1 MRQFFAILLLFATT
15 ASLANTPTTIHWLMV
30 DLAPFRLVHGPEQ
43 GKGSSDQ
50 MEQMLIKL
58 LPQYQHQS
66 RFTSFERRE
75 LLHADPSALYCSFGV
90 LANADRKAKMQLSIP
105 AGVVMHIALA
115 TVSGSELS
123 HHLQQQ
129 GGLADLN
136 QLLSQGKFTGLLE
149 KGRSYAP
156 VIEQAQQN
164 SNGLL
169 AERSFMENNPVD
181 LLLAGRVDFL
191 IDYPHRIGYL
201 QSRSRQP
208 LRDLDYYQIAGAEG
222 RAATYVACSKHPKA
236 AEVITAVNQ
245 QLRQLWQDPLY
256 QKHMLS
262 WHDEESKQQ
271 LQQLIGHIQQYLIDD
286 PAKTSAT
293 AGDAKANPAGQ

>member
-1 MRQFFAILLLFATT
+1 MRQFFAILLLFTT
-15 ASLANTPTTIHWLMV
+15 SASLANPPTTIHWLMV
-30 DLAPFRLVHGPEQ
+30 DLAPFRLMHGPEQ

-66 RFTSFERRE
+66 RFVSFERRE

-90 LANADRKAKMQLSIP
+90 LPNADRKAKMQLSIP
-105 AGVVMHIALA
+105 AAVVMHIALA
-115 TVSGSELS
+115 TVRGSALS
-123 HHLQQQ
+123 QQLQQS
-129 GGLADLN
+129 GVADLQ

-164 SNGLL
+164 SSGLL

-181 LLLAGRVDFL
+181 LLLAGRIDFL
-191 IDYPHRIGYL
+191 IDYPHRISYL

-208 LRDLDYYQIAGAEG
+208 LLDLDYYQIAGAEG

-245 QLRQLWQDPLY
+245 QLLQLWPDPLY

-262 WHDEESKQQ
+262 WYDDESKQQ
-271 LQQLIGHIQQYLIDD
+271 LQQLIGHIQQHLVDD
-286 PAKTSAT
+286 TAKTSAAT
-293 AGDAKANPAGQ
+293 GDAKANPKGQ

>member
-1 MRQFFAILLLFATT
+1 MRQFFAILLLFTT
-15 ASLANTPTTIHWLMV
+15 SASLANPPATIHWLMV
-30 DLAPFRLVHGPEQ
+30 DLAPFRLMHGPEQ

-66 RFTSFERRE
+66 RFVSFERRE

-105 AGVVMHIALA
+105 AAVVMHIALA
-115 TVSGSELS
+115 TVRGSALS
-123 HHLQQQ
+123 QQLQQS
-129 GGLADLN
+129 GVADLQ

-164 SNGLL
+164 SSGLL

-181 LLLAGRVDFL
+181 LLLAGRIDFL
-191 IDYPHRIGYL
+191 IDYPHRISYL

-208 LRDLDYYQIAGAEG
+208 LLDLDYYQIAGAEG

-245 QLRQLWQDPLY
+245 QLLQLWPDPLY

-262 WHDEESKQQ
+262 WYDDESKQQ
-271 LQQLIGHIQQYLIDD
+271 LQQLIGHIQQHLVDD
-286 PAKTSAT
+286 TAKTSAAT
-293 AGDAKANPAGQ
+293 GDAKANPKGQ

>member
-1 MRQFFAILLLFATT
+1 MRQFFAILLLFTT
-15 ASLANTPTTIHWLMV
+15 SASLANPPTTIHWLMV
-30 DLAPFRLVHGPEQ
+30 DLAPFRLMHGPEQ

-66 RFTSFERRE
+66 RFVSFERRE

-105 AGVVMHIALA
+105 AAVVMHIALA
-115 TVSGSELS
+115 TIRGSALS
-123 HHLQQQ
+123 QQLQQS
-129 GGLADLN
+129 GVADLQ

-164 SNGLL
+164 SSGLL

-181 LLLAGRVDFL
+181 LLLAGRIDFL
-191 IDYPHRIGYL
+191 IDYPHRISYL

-208 LRDLDYYQIAGAEG
+208 LLDLDYYQIAGAEG

-245 QLRQLWQDPLY
+245 QLLQLWPDPLY

-262 WHDEESKQQ
+262 WYDDESKQQ
-271 LQQLIGHIQQYLIDD
+271 LQQLIGHIQQHLVDD
-286 PAKTSAT
+286 TAKTSAAT
-293 AGDAKANPAGQ
+293 GDAKANPKGQ

>member
-1 MRQFFAILLLFATT
+1 MRQFYAILLLFATS

-30 DLAPFRLVHGPEQ
+30 DLAPFRLMHGPEQ

-66 RFTSFERRE
+66 RFVSFERRE

-115 TVSGSELS
+115 TVRGSTLS
-123 HHLQQQ
+123 QQLQQS
-129 GGLADLN
+129 GVADLK

-164 SNGLL
+164 SQGLL

-181 LLLAGRVDFL
+181 LLLAGRIDFL
-191 IDYPHRIGYL
+191 IDYPHRISYL

-208 LRDLDYYQIAGAEG
+208 LLDLDYYQIAGAEG

-245 QLRQLWQDPLY
+245 QLLQLWPDPLY

-262 WHDEESKQQ
+262 WYDDESKQQ
-271 LQQLIGHIQQYLIDD
+271 LQQLIGHIQQHLVDD
-286 PAKTSAT
+286 TAKTSAAT
-293 AGDAKANPAGQ
+293 GDAKANPKGQ

>member
-1 MRQFFAILLLFATT
+1 MRQFFAILLLFTT
-15 ASLANTPTTIHWLMV
+15 SASLANTPTTIHWLMV
-30 DLAPFRLVHGPEQ
+30 DLAPFRLMHGPEQ

-66 RFTSFERRE
+66 RFVSFERRE

-105 AGVVMHIALA
+105 AAVVMHIALA
-115 TVSGSELS
+115 TVRGSALS
-123 HHLQQQ
+123 QQLQQS
-129 GGLADLN
+129 GVADLQ

-164 SNGLL
+164 SSGLL
-169 AERSFMENNPVD
+169 AQRSFMENNPVD
-181 LLLAGRVDFL
+181 LLLAGRIDFL
-191 IDYPHRIGYL
+191 IDYPHRISYL

-208 LRDLDYYQIAGAEG
+208 LLDLDYYQIAGAEG

-245 QLRQLWQDPLY
+245 QLLQLWPDPLY

-262 WHDEESKQQ
+262 WYDDESKQQ
-271 LQQLIGHIQQYLIDD
+271 LQQLIGHIQQHLVDD
-286 PAKTSAT
+286 TAKTSAAT
-293 AGDAKANPAGQ
+293 GDAKANPKGQ

>member
-1 MRQFFAILLLFATT
+1 MRQFFAILLLFTT
-15 ASLANTPTTIHWLMV
+15 SASLANTPTTIHWLMV
-30 DLAPFRLVHGPEQ
+30 DLAPFRLMHGPEQ

-66 RFTSFERRE
+66 RFVSFERRE

-105 AGVVMHIALA
+105 AAVVMHIALA
-115 TVSGSELS
+115 TVRGSALS
-123 HHLQQQ
+123 QQLQQS
-129 GGLADLN
+129 GVADLQ

-164 SNGLL
+164 SSGLL

-181 LLLAGRVDFL
+181 LLLAGRIDFL
-191 IDYPHRIGYL
+191 IDYPHRISYL

-208 LRDLDYYQIAGAEG
+208 LLDLDYYQIAGAEG

-245 QLRQLWQDPLY
+245 QLLQLWPDPLY

-262 WHDEESKQQ
+262 WYDDESKQQ
-271 LQQLIGHIQQYLIDD
+271 LQQLIGHIQQHLVDD
-286 PAKTSAT
+286 TAKTSAAT
-293 AGDAKANPAGQ
+293 GDAKANPKGQ

>member
-1 MRQFFAILLLFATT
+1 MRQFFAILLLFTT
-15 ASLANTPTTIHWLMV
+15 SASLANPPTTIHWLMV
-30 DLAPFRLVHGPEQ
+30 DLAPFRLMHGPEQ

-66 RFTSFERRE
+66 RFVSFERRE

-105 AGVVMHIALA
+105 AAVVMHIALA
-115 TVSGSELS
+115 TVRGSALS
-123 HHLQQQ
+123 QQLQQS
-129 GGLADLN
+129 GVADLQ

-164 SNGLL
+164 SSGLL

-181 LLLAGRVDFL
+181 LLLAGRIDFL
-191 IDYPHRIGYL
+191 IDYPHRISYL

-208 LRDLDYYQIAGAEG
+208 LLDLDYYQIAGAEG

-245 QLRQLWQDPLY
+245 QLLQLWPDPLY

-262 WHDEESKQQ
+262 WYDDESKQQ
-271 LQQLIGHIQQYLIDD
+271 LQQLIGHIQQHLVDD
-286 PAKTSAT
+286 TAKTSAAT
-293 AGDAKANPAGQ
+293 GDAKANPKGQ

>member
-1 MRQFFAILLLFATT
+1 MRQFYAILLLFATS

-30 DLAPFRLVHGPEQ
+30 DLAPFRLMHGPEQ

-66 RFTSFERRE
+66 RFVSFERRE

-105 AGVVMHIALA
+105 AAVVMHIALA
-115 TVSGSELS
+115 TVRGSALS
-123 HHLQQQ
+123 QQLQQS
-129 GGLADLN
+129 GVADLQ

-164 SNGLL
+164 SSGLL

-181 LLLAGRVDFL
+181 LLLAGRIDFL
-191 IDYPHRIGYL
+191 IDYPHRISYL

-208 LRDLDYYQIAGAEG
+208 LLDLDYYQIAGAEG

-245 QLRQLWQDPLY
+245 QLLQLWPDPLY

-262 WHDEESKQQ
+262 WYDDESKQQ
-271 LQQLIGHIQQYLIDD
+271 LQQLIGHIQQHLVDD
-286 PAKTSAT
+286 TAKTSAAT
-293 AGDAKANPAGQ
+293 GDAKANPKGQ

>member
-1 MRQFFAILLLFATT
+1 MRQFFAILLLFTT
-15 ASLANTPTTIHWLMV
+15 SASLANTPTTIHWLMV
-30 DLAPFRLVHGPEQ
+30 DLAPFRLMHGPEQ

-66 RFTSFERRE
+66 RFVSFERRE
-75 LLHADPSALYCSFGV
+75 VLHADPSALYCSFGV

-105 AGVVMHIALA
+105 AAVVMHIALA
-115 TVSGSELS
+115 TVRGSALS
-123 HHLQQQ
+123 QQLQQ
-129 GGLADLN
+129 GGVADLQ

-164 SNGLL
+164 SRGLL

-181 LLLAGRVDFL
+181 LLLAGRIDFL
-191 IDYPHRIGYL
+191 IDYPHRISYL

-208 LRDLDYYQIAGAEG
+208 LLDLDYYQIAGAEG

-245 QLRQLWQDPLY
+245 QLLQLWPDPLY

-262 WHDEESKQQ
+262 WYDDESKKQ
-271 LQQLIGHIQQYLIDD
+271 LQQLIGHIQQHLVDD
-286 PAKTSAT
+286 TAKTSAP
-293 AGDAKANPAGQ
+293 AGDAKAKTPSQ

>member
-1 MRQFFAILLLFATT
+1 MRQFYAILLLFATS

-30 DLAPFRLVHGPEQ
+30 DLAPFRLMHGPEQ

-66 RFTSFERRE
+66 RFVSFERRE

-105 AGVVMHIALA
+105 AAVVMHIALA
-115 TVSGSELS
+115 TVRGSTLS
-123 HHLQQQ
+123 QQLQQS
-129 GGLADLN
+129 GVADLQ

-164 SNGLL
+164 SSGLL

-181 LLLAGRVDFL
+181 LLLAGRIDFL
-191 IDYPHRIGYL
+191 IDYPHRISYL

-208 LRDLDYYQIAGAEG
+208 LLDLDYYQIAGAEG

-245 QLRQLWQDPLY
+245 QLLQLWPDPLY

-262 WHDEESKQQ
+262 WYDDESKQQ
-271 LQQLIGHIQQYLIDD
+271 LQQLIGHIQQHLVDD
-286 PAKTSAT
+286 TAKTSAAT
-293 AGDAKANPAGQ
+293 GDAKANPKGQ